1 MKSQIAWM
9 IDPFTDQPQLTQQGA
24 ALTRALSKATGL
36 AIEPTYVMTPAEL
49 RISFQMDAKE
59 TKNMKSFAKEKC
71 RQSITARA
79 WPALMPP
86 RVIYDKQP
94 GFSGSAAAA
103 SRHALRAGTELIVT
117 ATHSHGGT
125 GLAGLGSFTNAL
137 LAKSKVPVLSVR
149 ADAKANGAPKRILFS
164 TDFSPASTKAFI
176 RLCSLARRTGSE
188 LLICHVFFR
197 PVAWYAPELAYTLS
211 PNDWEK
217 DLVESALRDGEQR
230 GQRLLALAKRRQV
243 KAKFLILEAV
253 EGVAPTIL
261 QAAQRERADWIALA
275 GEGGTIGQR
284 ILGTTA
290 QKLVQT
296 SPIPVWVHK
305 TV

>member
-1 MKSQIAWM
+1 MKNQIAWM
-9 IDPFTDQPQLTQQGA
+9 IDPFTDDPRLTQRGA
-24 ALTRALSKATGL
+24 ALTQALSKASGL
-36 AIEPTYVMTPAEL
+36 AIEPTYIVTPTEL
-49 RISFQMDAKE
+49 RISFPMDAGE
-59 TKNMKSFAKEKC
+59 TKRMKAFATEKC
-71 RQSITARA
+71 RQSIAARA
-79 WPALMPP
+79 WPSLMPP
-86 RVIYDKQP
+86 RVIYGSQP
-94 GFSGSAAAA
+94 GFSSGAAAA
-103 SRHALRAGTELIVT
+103 SRHALRAGTELIVA

-149 ADAKANGAPKRILFS
+149 GAAKANGAPKRILFA

-188 LLICHVFFR
+188 VLICHVFFR

-217 DLVESALRDGEQR
+217 DLVESALRDGQQR

-243 KAKFLILEAV
+243 KAKFRILEAV
-253 EGVAPTIL
+253 DGVAPTVIR
-261 QAAQRERADWIALA
+261 AARRERADWIALA

-290 QKLVQT
+290 QKLVHT